1 MTHTFFPSSNPL
13 LPPTPAPGPGEGVS
27 RAVRPPKMAQDGSKR
42 ASERSRL
49 KMASKIA
56 QDLKIA
62 RHADVAQLTHNMR
75 PRGPSTAPR
84 GYGATGL
91 QLGDSRGDEELPGGP
106 GEDGGWGEILS
117 ADRVNVSRK
126 LGGERS
132 YPRTSNGSYVTRSRA
147 SGLSG
152 EAEGFLEGGKPEA
165 QGKAMRTS
173 LIAST
178 LNLFP
183 HHRPSG
189 LRPLSSPSW
198 PHPQPPS
205 DDGPDAL
212 AQLSIYGSTD

>member
-1 MTHTFFPSSNPL
+1 
-13 LPPTPAPGPGEGVS
+13 
-27 RAVRPPKMAQDGSKR
+27 
-42 ASERSRL
+42 
-49 KMASKIA
+49 MASKIA

-62 RHADVAQLTHNMR
+62 RHADMAQLTHNMR

-106 GEDGGWGEILS
+106 GEDGGKFFPRIASTSRENS
-117 ADRVNVSRK
+117 A
-126 LGGERS
+126 ERES

-178 LNLFP
+178 SSLITVP
-183 HHRPSG
+183 RASG
-189 LRPLSSPSW
+189 LHPRPRGLILSLR
-198 PHPQPPS
+198 QMM
-205 DDGPDAL
+205 GPMRWHSSV
-212 AQLSIYGSTD
+212 LSIYGSTD

>member
-1 MTHTFFPSSNPL
+1 MALCCSFHQPSGRRWFRAFHLPTPFFPFGEGFTH
-13 LPPTPAPGPGEGVS
+13 PPTPSPGPGGGVL

-62 RHADVAQLTHNMR
+62 RHADMAQLTHNMR

-126 LGGERS
+126 LGGER
-132 YPRTSNGSYVTRSRA
+132 
-147 SGLSG
+147 
-152 EAEGFLEGGKPEA
+152 E
-165 QGKAMRTS
+165 
-173 LIAST
+173 
-178 LNLFP
+178 
-183 HHRPSG
+183 
-189 LRPLSSPSW
+189 LSSNLERFLR
-198 PHPQPPS
+198 
-205 DDGPDAL
+205 DAL
-212 AQLSIYGSTD
+212 ACIWLERGGRGIP